1 MPVRHGVF
9 EKYAWYWRGVAI
21 DYIAVDCGSMA
32 GIGKMEKEIV
42 RMETQKLIEILQ
54 EQAGN
59 VSYLIEAAAQEI
71 QRLKKENDNLKQKM
85 GEI

>member
-1 MPVRHGVF
+1 
-9 EKYAWYWRGVAI
+9 
-21 DYIAVDCGSMA
+21 
-32 GIGKMEKEIV
+32 
-42 RMETQKLIEILQ
+42 METQKLIEILQ